1 MLISQTSSS
10 WTGFASTFLRL
21 GFKPI
26 ACRVPLRP
34 TMRYTLVR
42 RVKRIQLA
50 PCRKVASNLVSDLLL
65 AQGALRSVAHYPR
78 KLGPAPSLRFTACR

>member
-1 MLISQTSSS
+1 MPISQTSSS

-42 RVKRIQLA
+42 GVKRIQLA
-50 PCRKVASNLVSDLLL
+50 PCRKVASNLVSRSSSGPGRAAIGSALPTKIRPGTV
-65 AQGALRSVAHYPR
+65 AQFYCL
-78 KLGPAPSLRFTACR
+78 